1 MKKVIIIEDDI
12 AMAQS
17 MQRIINSLK
26 YYKCYQIF
34 NNPLHFVKSPV
45 EADIYLLDI
54 MMQEMNGIKMVSK
67 ILDLYP
73 DSHVI
78 MNSIKDDSDTI
89 FQALRNGA
97 SGYIDKKSFKM
108 NFLSV
113 FESVQNGGAYMT
125 PKIAKK
131 VVEVFNIKNKN
142 NISLSSR
149 EQDIVNGILDGLSY
163 KLIADKYSISIDN
176 VRMNVKRVYRKL
188 NINSKGQLFKIFN
201 SYKS

>member
-1 MKKVIIIEDDI
+1 MKNIVIIEDDT

-17 MQRIINSLK
+17 MQSIINTLK
-26 YYKCYQIF
+26 NYRCCQVY
-34 NNPLHFVKSPV
+34 NNPINFIKSPV

-54 MMQEMNGIKMVSK
+54 IMQEMSGIQMVEK

-73 DSHVI
+73 QSHVI
-78 MNSIKDDSDTI
+78 MNSIKDDTDTI

-131 VVEVFNIKNKN
+131 VIESFNIKKKYD
-142 NISLSSR
+142 IHLSSR
-149 EQDIVNGILDGLSY
+149 EKDIVNGILDGLSY
-163 KLIADKYSISIDN
+163 KLIADKYNISIDN

-188 NINSKGQLFKIFN
+188 NINSKGQLFKLFN
-201 SYKS
+201 TNNI